1 MLNVFQNDQYIQYI
15 LFTLHIE
22 ISLSL
27 ARSIFST
34 LPKILPL
41 RVAVRQVCR
50 FGFVKLFSL
59 FTLMYQ
65 TKLTSQYLRK
75 TLKYTIPLTLKYA

>member
-27 ARSIFST
+27 SRSINF
-34 LPKILPL
+34 L
-41 RVAVRQVCR
+41 
-50 FGFVKLFSL
+50 
-59 FTLMYQ
+59 
-65 TKLTSQYLRK
+65 YLAK
-75 TLKYTIPLTLKYA
+75 NIAT